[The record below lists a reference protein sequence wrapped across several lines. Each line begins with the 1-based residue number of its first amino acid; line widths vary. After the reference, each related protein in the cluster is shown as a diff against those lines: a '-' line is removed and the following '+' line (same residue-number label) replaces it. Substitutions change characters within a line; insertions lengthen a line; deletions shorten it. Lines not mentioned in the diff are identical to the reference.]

1 MAWRNLTA
9 YSLQLLQRRAIG
21 LAEIGIV
28 RFVGRAILQDIA
40 KMPFGVV
47 GPALQQRV
55 FAEIERSL
63 AALLALHRGIFI
75 DRLVGQILRP
85 DPPDEQRN
93 GGSGP
98 GLGIE
103 PRRIAGELILVILP
117 GPRPRQM
124 QP

>member
-1 MAWRNLTA
+1 MAGRNLTA

-93 GGSGP
+93 GGSRPRPRVEARPLARGP
-98 GLGIE
+98 I
-103 PRRIAGELILVILP
+103 PVILP
-117 GPRPRQM
+117 RPR
-124 QP
+124 